1 MSDKEKDKEYSIAV
15 WDVTFYLIDKET
27 DDPLLNDDGS
37 VKEFHADQ
45 HIDCSYLSDGLS
57 VEDLEEIVSNEIV
70 SNENVSS

>member
-1 MSDKEKDKEYSIAV
+1 MSDKDKEYTVLV
-15 WDVTFYLIDKET
+15 WDVTFYLIDEET

-57 VEDLEEIVSNEIV
+57 VEDLEEIVSDK
-70 SNENVSS
+70 NVSE

>member
-1 MSDKEKDKEYSIAV
+1 MSDKDKEYSVLV
-15 WDVTFYLIDKET
+15 WDVTFYLIDEET

-57 VEDLEEIVSNEIV
+57 VENLEEIVSDK
-70 SNENVSS
+70 NVSE